1 MTPALV
7 TSVTMDANIEEGGVR
22 RRTDTVPCFVH
33 TEFQKMFIGQL
44 GGYVQMI
51 PGYRIVEL
59 GDEVREGDKDMSYLP
74 TEVMKTM
81 TEY

>member
-1 MTPALV
+1 
-7 TSVTMDANIEEGGVR
+7 
-22 RRTDTVPCFVH
+22 
-33 TEFQKMFIGQL
+33 MFIGQL

-51 PGYRIVEL
+51 TGYRIVEL